1 MPRNSFGH
9 RVTNRSDSPAEQNQS
24 ERITPELV
32 RKIADEIYLM
42 LMQESRVD
50 YERRRFSL
58 KSTRQL
64 RGGR

>member
-1 MPRNSFGH
+1 MPRNLFGQ
-9 RVTNRSDSPAEQNQS
+9 RVTSSSDSPAEQNQS

-42 LMQESRVD
+42 LMHESRVD
-50 YERRRFSL
+50 YERRRYSL
-58 KSTRQL
+58 KSAQRL